1 MAPLELSDISSFQD
15 EWSIILECA
24 APVSA
29 SPRITELA
37 RSADWSRLLL
47 LAEEHGVLGHLAR
60 RLREL
65 DENLVPAA
73 IRGQLLDRHR
83 AQVFST
89 LRMTA
94 EMFRLFDLFAAQG
107 IPALAV
113 KGPVL
118 AMQAYG
124 DPAIRS
130 YGDLDFLIR
139 QRDIRRATE
148 SLQDFGYQATV
159 HLRAIDAGNI
169 PGQYLFFKPDAN
181 LLVELHNDFTLRYF
195 PRRLPLDKFF
205 ERHTLIR
212 LDDHESPALA
222 IEDQLI
228 YICVHG
234 ATHFW
239 GRLSWIADVAALVS
253 RQAGVDWQQATNTA
267 KEVGAECML
276 HSGLRLATDLLNAR
290 LPGKVLAVMQGDV
303 GATRM
308 AASALKCLVA
318 DCNTSPSFFER
329 VAFRLRMPGSRIAAP
344 GYLLRLIFSPTEED
358 WLADGKT
365 KQNRLFNAIRR
376 PFRLARKYG
385 RMGES

>member
-1 MAPLELSDISSFQD
+1 MAPLKLFDIASFQD

-24 APVSA
+24 SPVSDA
-29 SPRITELA
+29 PRFTELA

-47 LAEEHGVLGHLAR
+47 LAEEHGVLGHLAKR
-60 RLREL
+60 MREI
-65 DENLVPAA
+65 DENLVPSA
-73 IRGQLLDRHR
+73 IRGNLLDSHR

-94 EMFRLFDLFAAQG
+94 EMFRLLDLFAARG
-107 IPALAV
+107 IPTLAV

-130 YGDLDFLIR
+130 YGDLDFLVR

-148 SLQDFGYQATV
+148 SLQDIGYQATV
-159 HLRAIDAGNI
+159 RLRAIDAGNI
-169 PGQYLFFKPDAN
+169 PGQYLFSKPDAN

-195 PRRLPLDKFF
+195 PRRLPLDELF
-205 ERHTLIR
+205 ERRIFMR
-212 LDDHESPALA
+212 LDGHELPTLA
-222 IEDQLI
+222 AEDQLI

-253 RQAGVDWQQATNTA
+253 RQTGVDWQQAMNRA
-267 KEVGAECML
+267 REMGAERMF
-276 HSGLRLATDLLNAR
+276 HTGLRLASDLLHAR
-290 LPGKVLAVMQGDV
+290 LPAKVLAVMQRDA
-303 GATRM
+303 GAAKL
-308 AASALKCLVA
+308 AAYALKWLNP
-318 DCNTSPSFFER
+318 DSKTSPSLFER

-344 GYLLRLIFSPTEED
+344 AYLLRLTFSPTEED
-358 WLADGKT
+358 WQPDGEI
-365 KQNRLFNAIRR
+365 KQNRLFDSFRR
-376 PFRLARKYG
+376 PFRLARKYA
-385 RMGES
+385 RMGKS